1 MGDHLNKLIAAGSLA
16 AIITLTA
23 CGGSNEGTPA
33 AAVTTPSVLTV
44 NQSCEQLFIKGD
56 EGRLMKAVAA
66 LTGLPAE
73 VTVTNVTAAVIA
85 AGDLEYVSGKANE
98 EMKPLLDALVT
109 PLKAVAPGPN
119 TVKPD
124 EVKAAESKILE
135 ACPAQAKDYEDDK
148 AVEVARAKAAADIEA
163 RKAAEAAK
171 AKADAEAAA
180 AAKAAAEA
188 AAKAPKD
195 YAGFGDD
202 VLTITKHGTGAQVAI
217 IQHSGGSNFAVHTL
231 DSTMDTNDLLVNEIG
246 PYSGTVLFDTRDSD
260 ETTALKITAGGAWT
274 VKLVPLTS
282 VRSFDGSAP
291 MTGHGDDVFAYTGAA
306 KPATFTHD
314 GSSNIAVKSYGTRT
328 NLLVNEIGAYTGT
341 VVWSP
346 GFYTVTADGNWSAT
360 LK

>member
-1 MGDHLNKLIAAGSLA
+1 MKKMFAAGSLA
-16 AIITLTA
+16 AVLALTA
-23 CGGSNEGTPA
+23 CGGSDEGTSVV
-33 AAVTTPSVLTV
+33 AVTTPSLFTV

-56 EGRLMKAVAA
+56 EGRLMKAIRA

-73 VTVTNVTAAVIA
+73 VTITNVTSAVIA
-85 AGDLEYVSGKANE
+85 AGDLEFVSGTANE
-98 EMKPLLDALVT
+98 EMKPLIEALVS

-119 TVKPD
+119 TVQPA
-124 EVKAAESKILE
+124 EVEAAESRILD

-148 AVEVARAKAAADIEA
+148 AVEVARAKAEADIAA
-163 RKAAEAAK
+163 RKAAEAAS
-171 AKADAEAAA
+171 AKAAADAATAAA
-180 AAKAAAEA
+180 AA
-188 AAKAPKD
+188 PKE
-195 YAGFGDD
+195 YSGAGDD
-202 VLTITKHGTGAQVAI
+202 IVSITKHGTGAQVAI
-217 IQHSGGSNFAVHTL
+217 IQHTGSSNFAVHTL
-231 DSTMDTNDLLVNEIG
+231 DSTMDTTDLLVNEIG
-246 PYSGTVLFDTRDSD
+246 NYSGTVLFDARDRD
-260 ETTALKITAGGAWT
+260 ETKALRITASGPWT

-291 MTGHGDDVFAYTGAA
+291 MTGRGDDVFAYTGSA

-328 NLLVNEIGAYTGT
+328 SLLINEIGAYTGT